1 VPRDQLIEQI
11 LDQLQ
16 LLATEVDHLTGV
28 AAAHDRLN
36 RTDLRALQ
44 VLRAGGGL
52 TAGALAGALNVTSGA
67 TTRVIDGLVRN
78 GHVVRQA
85 DRRDRRRVLVRLT
98 ESAAQLV
105 DDTYAELR
113 AEVRAHLHPYGDSE
127 LETLAR
133 FLAQASSLMGDHA
146 RRLAAPR
153 AP

>member
-16 LLATEVDHLTGV
+16 LLATEVDHLTGA

-67 TTRVIDGLVRN
+67 TTRVIDGLVRD

-85 DRRDRRRVLVRLT
+85 DPRDRRRVLVRLT
-98 ESAAQLV
+98 ASAAQLV

-133 FLAQASSLMGDHA
+133 FLAQARSLMGDHA
-146 RRLAAPR
+146 RRLATPR